1 MYEIELKA
9 HVKEP
14 EKVSEKLHK
23 IAKFIHSVK
32 KEDSYYTLEKD
43 SKRITARIRKETEFL
58 NGGKKENF
66 LLTYKKKELRLD
78 SSGNLIEVNDEKETN
93 LSSEE
98 ALSELFLDS
107 GFNISLKKTKEVEVF
122 QTDTKEGKCTLE
134 LCNVEPL
141 GFFLEIEILSE
152 KNDLQTVKN
161 AEEII
166 KNFFFQCSLKESD
179 IEEKYYSELLKECR
193 T

>member
-9 HVKEP
+9 HVKEVS
-14 EKVSEKLHK
+14 KVSETLHK

-43 SKRITARIRKETEFL
+43 SKKITAIIRKETEFL
-58 NGGKKENF
+58 NGEKKESF
-66 LLTYKKKELRLD
+66 FLTYKKKEMKLNN
-78 SSGNLIEVNDEKETN
+78 SGKLIEVNDEKETY
-93 LSSEE
+93 LSSED
-98 ALSELFLDS
+98 ALSELFIDS

-122 QTDTKEGKCTLE
+122 QTDTKAGICTLE

-179 IEEKYYSELLKECR
+179 IEEKYYSELLKECQ
-193 T
+193 